1 MTTRK
6 ISDSTVRRLSGYL
19 RALRKLDRDGRT
31 VVSSSELAAGSG
43 TTAAQVRKDLSH
55 FGSFGKRGHGYSV
68 ADLRSTLRRI
78 IGLERRWPVA
88 VIGVGRIGSA
98 LLGYGLFAD
107 RGFDIVAA
115 FDDDPGKIGRELGGV
130 EVKPLSE
137 LESEFAAHEV
147 AIAIIAT
154 PPEQAP
160 ELAHRAV
167 SAGAAAIL
175 NFAPVK
181 LDLPAGVALRTM
193 DVTLELEGLCYT
205 MTSHEEA
212 GGR

>member
-19 RALRKLDRDGRT
+19 RLLRKLDRAGRL

-68 ADLRSTLRRI
+68 GDLRLRLRRI
-78 IGLERRWPVA
+78 LGLDRRWRVG

-98 LLGYGLFAD
+98 LLGYGLFAH
-107 RGFDIVAA
+107 RGFDVVAA
-115 FDDDPGKIGRELGGV
+115 FDADPTKVGQQFGGV
-130 EVKPLSE
+130 EVLPLE
-137 LESEFAAHEV
+137 ALETEFADRDLS
-147 AIAIIAT
+147 IAIIAT
-154 PPEQAP
+154 PPDVAQDV
-160 ELAHRAV
+160 AHRV
-167 SAGAAAIL
+167 ISAGASAIL

-181 LDLPAGVALRTM
+181 LDVPAGVDLRTM
-193 DVTLELEGLCYT
+193 DVTLELEGLSYLVT
-205 MTSHEEA
+205 ASD
-212 GGR
+212 GSGDS